1 MKRSVLVTLLVG
13 ILLTGMAGIVTA
25 ESDESVPDI
34 EWVKINGDE
43 FNFADG
49 DDVLRIERGDELDIR
64 VKLVVHDNDND
75 VNDDVEDIEI
85 AADILGYEYNDFA
98 RISDSTALFDMDEG
112 DTEVKDL
119 HLIMPHNAD
128 KDKYDLRIRV
138 AGRTGESNEKR
149 IALRLVGARHQ
160 VNIRDVILS
169 PSNSVQAGRAL
180 LATVRVK
187 NYGEQDED
195 GVKITVDIPAL
206 GISASDY
213 IDELEED
220 ESTTSE
226 ELYLRVP
233 NCADAGVYDVV
244 VTVEFDEGYE
254 RDTASTNIL
263 ITEGELCQPLD
274 ESTAEPSAP
283 STPQTVISVG
293 ATSQDVAKGAGG
305 IVYPVTITNAGK
317 SSRTYTMSVEGADSF
332 ADVSISPSST
342 MVVAGG
348 ETKSAFV
355 FVTAKP
361 AATEGQRMFT
371 LTVSSGG
378 EVLQQI
384 PLTANVVNGQ
394 PTFGAFPWERVKRGL
409 EIGLVVLVILL
420 VILGL
425 IIGFNKLKGSEQGS
439 ENKTYY

>member
-13 ILLTGMAGIVTA
+13 VLLAGFATA
-25 ESDESVPDI
+25 GEHEDGAVPDI
-34 EWVKINGDE
+34 EWVKINGDK
-43 FNFADG
+43 FDFADG
-49 DDVLRIERGDELDIR
+49 DEVLRIERGDTLDIR
-64 VKLVVHDNDND
+64 VKLHASENIED
-75 VNDDVEDIEI
+75 VEI

-98 RISDSTALFDMDEG
+98 RISDSTALFDMDAD
-112 DTEVKDL
+112 DTEVKEL
-119 HLIMPHNAD
+119 TLIMPANAD

-138 AGRTGESNEKR
+138 AGRTGPSNEQR
-149 IALRLVGARHQ
+149 VALKLVGARHQ
-160 VNIRDVILS
+160 VNIKDVILS

-206 GISASDY
+206 GVSASDY

-233 NCADAGVYDVV
+233 NCAEAGLYDVV

-254 RDTASTNIL
+254 RDTASTGIL
-263 ITEGELCQPLD
+263 VTEGELCKPVGED
-274 ESTAEPSAP
+274 TEPTAP

-293 ATSQDVAKGAGG
+293 ATSQDVAMGAGG
-305 IVYPVTITNAGK
+305 VVYPVTITNAGK
-317 SSRTYTMSVEGADSF
+317 SSKTYTMSVEGADSF

-342 MVVAGG
+342 MVVNGG

-355 FVTAKP
+355 FLTAKST
-361 AATEGQRMFT
+361 AAEGQRMFT

-384 PLTANVVNGQ
+384 PLTANVVRGQ
-394 PTFGAFPWERVKRGL
+394 QTFGAFPWERVKRGL

-425 IIGFNKLKGSEQGS
+425 IIGFNKLKGNEQGS
-439 ENKTYY
+439 DNKTYY